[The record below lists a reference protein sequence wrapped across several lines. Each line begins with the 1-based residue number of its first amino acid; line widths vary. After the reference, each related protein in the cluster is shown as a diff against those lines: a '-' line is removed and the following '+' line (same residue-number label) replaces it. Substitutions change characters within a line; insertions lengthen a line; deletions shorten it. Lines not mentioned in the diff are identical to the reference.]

1 MSNDSQN
8 RPDSLQRILNAFPAL
23 SMVVDDDVSVIAF
36 NTAASREL
44 DLDEKALRKLTGDV
58 LGCSNAWH
66 GGGCGRSRKCK
77 NCEVRLAIGAASS
90 GVGVERKKTTMQL
103 RIGGVERDVH
113 LLVSA
118 TPVEHEGRFRVLLI
132 IENVTELYALRR
144 LLGVCAHC
152 GRTRDDARYRH
163 EVEQYMLAHPNPAF
177 PYGVCY
183 VCALKE
189 PPPAED

>member
-1 MSNDSQN
+1 MSNESKKTS
-8 RPDSLQRILNAFPAL
+8 DSLQRILDAFPAL
-23 SMVVDDDVSVIAF
+23 SMVVDEDVSVIAF

-44 DLDEKALRKLTGDV
+44 DLDENALRKLTGDV

-66 GGGCGRSRKCK
+66 GGGCGRTRKCK

-90 GVGVERKKTTMQL
+90 GSVVERKMTTMHL
-103 RIGGVERDVH
+103 RVGGVERDVH

-118 TPVEHEGRFRVLLI
+118 TPVEHDGRYRVLLI
-132 IENVTELYALRR
+132 IENVTELYTLRR
-144 LLGVCAHC
+144 LLGVCSSC
-152 GRTRDDARYRH
+152 GRTRDDVKYRND
-163 EVEQYMLAHPNPAF
+163 VEQYILAHPNSAF

-189 PPPAED
+189 PASE